1 MAACWSTLLAQVRD
15 ETSGSCFAVQRLER
29 GLSGVGL
36 GRFFR
41 ASGAPAEFLTSERNG
56 SGVVAIVVGTLGGEF
71 FISGDFPVV
80 VFLGPF
86 LQLAFWVLTA
96 FTQLDGFDLIA
107 EKMENH
113 LLGSFDASV
122 EKDRPNERFEGIFE
136 HRMTRFRAVLAV
148 CFADLEVGGQ
158 SFAHCD
164 AGE

>member
-15 ETSGSCFAVQRLER
+15 ETSGSFFAVQRLER

-41 ASGAPAEFLTSERNG
+41 ATGAPAEFLASKRNG

-107 EKMENH
+107 EKMDHHPEWFNVYNQVLVTLTTH
-113 LLGSFDASV
+113 DAGGVSSLDIQMA
-122 EKDRPNERFEGIFE
+122 KYIDSIAARK
-136 HRMTRFRAVLAV
+136 ALAV
-148 CFADLEVGGQ
+148 QA
-158 SFAHCD
+158 A
-164 AGE
+164 AKKK